1 MRSCLQHRN
10 DERAASS
17 RSRRDV
23 TTIAAMRRR
32 LSDAFRAAELDA
44 PGLDARLLIGHA
56 LGLDHAGLARNAER
70 ALLPAEIE
78 RIEALAARR
87 LSREPVARI
96 LGTKEFWGLAFAV
109 TPSVLVPRPES
120 ETLIEAALAALGAN
134 ASRRRS
140 LRIADLGT
148 GSGALLL
155 ALLSELP
162 HAYGV
167 GTDRDISA
175 LMTAR
180 DNARR
185 LALTT
190 RAQFVASDFGT
201 ALAGGFDLVIANPPY
216 VRTEDIEGLAPEV
229 RVFDPRCALDGGP
242 DGLACYRAISD
253 DSVRLLAPS
262 APLVVEVGAGQ
273 ARAVGE
279 LLQCVGLAVETVA
292 NDLAGTARAVV
303 ARRRV

>member
-1 MRSCLQHRN
+1 MRSCLRHKS
-10 DERAASS
+10 DERAVPTL
-17 RSRRDV
+17 SRRDV
-23 TTIAAMRRR
+23 TTIAAMRRK
-32 LSDAFRAAELDA
+32 LGDAFRAADLDA
-44 PGLDARLLIGHA
+44 PALDALLLIGHA
-56 LGLDHAGLARNAER
+56 LGLDHAGLARGAER
-70 ALLPAEIE
+70 ALLPVEIE

-120 ETLIEAALAALGAN
+120 ETLIEAALAALGTR
-134 ASRRRS
+134 ASRTYG
-140 LRIADLGT
+140 LRVADLGT

-155 ALLSELP
+155 ALLNELP

-180 DNARR
+180 DNAGR
-185 LALTT
+185 LGLAA
-190 RAQFVASDFGT
+190 RAKFVASDFGT
-201 ALAGGFDLVIANPPY
+201 ALAGGFDLVITNPPY
-216 VRTEDIEGLAPEV
+216 VRTEDIERLAPEV
-229 RVFDPRCALDGGP
+229 RDFDPRCALDGGP
-242 DGLACYRAISD
+242 DGLASYRAIAE

-262 APLVVEVGAGQ
+262 TPLVVEVGEGQ

-279 LLQCVGLAVETVA
+279 LLQRVGLALQTVA

>member
-242 DGLACYRAISD
+242 DGLACYRAIAD

>member
-1 MRSCLQHRN
+1 MRSCWQHRN

-17 RSRRDV
+17 RSRVV

-56 LGLDHAGLARNAER
+56 LGLDHAGLASGAER
-70 ALLPAEIE
+70 ALVPAEIE

-87 LSREPVARI
+87 LAREPVARI

-155 ALLSELP
+155 ALSSELP

-180 DNARR
+180 DNARQ
-185 LALTT
+185 LGFAA

-201 ALAGGFDLVIANPPY
+201 ALEGGFDLVIANPPY
-216 VRTEDIEGLAPEV
+216 VRTEDIARLAPEV
-229 RVFDPRCALDGGP
+229 REFDPRCALDGGP
-242 DGLACYRAISD
+242 DGLASYRAIAD

-279 LLQCVGLAVETVA
+279 LLQYVGLAVETVA

-303 ARRRV
+303 ARNRV

>member
-1 MRSCLQHRN
+1 MRSCLRHRN

-17 RSRRDV
+17 RSRRVV

-32 LSDAFRAAELDA
+32 LSDAFRAAGLDA

-56 LGLDHAGLARNAER
+56 LGLDHAGLASGAER

-134 ASRRRS
+134 ASRQRS

-180 DNARR
+180 DNAGHLG
-185 LALTT
+185 LAA

-201 ALAGGFDLVIANPPY
+201 ALEGGFDLVIANPPY
-216 VRTEDIEGLAPEV
+216 VRTEDIERLAPEV
-229 RVFDPRCALDGGP
+229 SAFDPRCALDGGP
-242 DGLACYRAISD
+242 GGLASYRAIAD

-262 APLVVEVGAGQ
+262 APLVVEVGEGQ

-279 LLQCVGLAVETVA
+279 LLQYVGLAVETVA

-303 ARRRV
+303 ARSRV

>member
-17 RSRRDV
+17 RSCRVV

-32 LSDAFRAAELDA
+32 LSDAFRAAGLDA

-56 LGLDHAGLARNAER
+56 LGLDHAGLASGAER
-70 ALLPAEIE
+70 ALVPAEIE

-87 LSREPVARI
+87 LAREPVARI

-134 ASRRRS
+134 ASRQRS

-180 DNARR
+180 DNARQ
-185 LALTT
+185 LGFAA

-216 VRTEDIEGLAPEV
+216 VRTEDIARLAPEV
-229 RVFDPRCALDGGP
+229 REFDPRCALDGGP
-242 DGLACYRAISD
+242 DGLASYRAIAG
-253 DSVRLLAPS
+253 DSVRLLARS

-279 LLQCVGLAVETVA
+279 LLQYVGLAVETVA

-303 ARRRV
+303 ARNRV

>member
-44 PGLDARLLIGHA
+44 PGLDGRLLIGHA

>member
-1 MRSCLQHRN
+1 
-10 DERAASS
+10 
-17 RSRRDV
+17 
-23 TTIAAMRRR
+23 MRRR
-32 LSDAFRAAELDA
+32 LSDAFRAAGLDA

-56 LGLDHAGLARNAER
+56 LGLDHAGLASGAER

-134 ASRRRS
+134 ASRQRS

-180 DNARR
+180 DNAGHLG
-185 LALTT
+185 LAA

-201 ALAGGFDLVIANPPY
+201 ALEGGFDLVIANPPY
-216 VRTEDIEGLAPEV
+216 VRTEDIERLAPEV
-229 RVFDPRCALDGGP
+229 SAFDPRCALDGGP
-242 DGLACYRAISD
+242 GGLASYRAIAD

-262 APLVVEVGAGQ
+262 APLVVEVGEGQ

-279 LLQCVGLAVETVA
+279 LLQYVGLAVETVA

-303 ARRRV
+303 ARSRV

>member
-17 RSRRDV
+17 RSCRVV

-56 LGLDHAGLARNAER
+56 LGLDHAGLASGAER

-180 DNARR
+180 DNAGHLG
-185 LALTT
+185 LAA

-201 ALAGGFDLVIANPPY
+201 ALEGGFDLVIANPPY
-216 VRTEDIEGLAPEV
+216 VRTEDIERLAPEV
-229 RVFDPRCALDGGP
+229 SAFDPRCALDGGP
-242 DGLACYRAISD
+242 GGLASYRAIAD

-262 APLVVEVGAGQ
+262 APLVVEVGEGQ

-279 LLQCVGLAVETVA
+279 LLQYVGLAVETVA

-303 ARRRV
+303 ARSRV

>member
-1 MRSCLQHRN
+1 
-10 DERAASS
+10 
-17 RSRRDV
+17 
-23 TTIAAMRRR
+23 MRRR
-32 LSDAFRAAELDA
+32 LSDALRAAELDA
-44 PGLDARLLIGHA
+44 PALDARLLVGHA
-56 LGLDHAGLARNAER
+56 LGLDHAGLASSAER

-180 DNARR
+180 DNAGR
-185 LALTT
+185 LALAT
-190 RAQFVASDFGT
+190 RAQFVASDFGA

-229 RVFDPRCALDGGP
+229 RAFDPRCALDGGP
-242 DGLACYRAISD
+242 DGLACYRAIAD

-273 ARAVGE
+273 AHAVGD
-279 LLQCVGLAVETVA
+279 LLQCIGLAVETVA
-292 NDLAGTARAVV
+292 NDLAGTDRAVV